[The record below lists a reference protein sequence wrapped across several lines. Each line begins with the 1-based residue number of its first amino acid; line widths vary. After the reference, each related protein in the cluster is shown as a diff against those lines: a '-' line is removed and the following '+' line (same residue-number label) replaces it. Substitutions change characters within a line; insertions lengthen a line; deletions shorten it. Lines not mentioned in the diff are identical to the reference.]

1 MYESCHVSQ
10 FRSPDPFSGSSS
22 LIAPFPLLENVQ
34 VRDGNSFSC
43 SLLILPGPS
52 GWDEAVKTVSGWMRG
67 HGGSPPPE
75 RLARSGRWPEV
86 PFFDFPWKDHRG
98 FGLGWTHT
106 TITDLFRDI
115 DNVFVGSRE
124 NVASRAL

>member
-1 MYESCHVSQ
+1 MRAVTFPSSEAPIP
-10 FRSPDPFSGSSS
+10 FPDPLLLSPLFT
-22 LIAPFPLLENVQ
+22 LLENVQ
-34 VRDGNSFSC
+34 VRDSNSFSC

-98 FGLGWTHT
+98 FGPGWTHT